1 MQFHDQTSRLTL
13 VIRRIRGGEC
23 IYSFMIKLYMA
34 FVRIKFLAL
43 LTYQRNF
50 RW

>member
-1 MQFHDQTSRLTL
+1 MQFHDQTSRLIL